1 MTADILQEREIEYFV
16 KDWTLIPGT
25 GGVFDVTV
33 NGELVFSKK
42 ELRRHA
48 EPGEIRA
55 AILKVLDTLRPADFK
70 LPEKD

>member
-1 MTADILQEREIEYFV
+1 MTAEILQEREIEYFV
-16 KDWTLIPGT
+16 KDWQLIPGT
-25 GGVFDVTV
+25 GGVFEVTV

-55 AILKVLDTLRPADFK
+55 AILKVLDTVRPADFK
-70 LPEKD
+70 LPEKE